1 LTFTPRYPNSWRQYV
16 RKSSLTEHDK
26 LLFSLVKAG
35 YGSVGEL
42 LALRDDDMF
51 FYLKTAEHAFIT
63 GAIEWKQHDEAKQ
76 KR

>member
-1 LTFTPRYPNSWRQYV
+1 M
-16 RKSSLTEHDK
+16 
-26 LLFSLVKAG
+26 KAG

-63 GAIEWKQHDEAKQ
+63 GEIEWKQHDEAKQ